1 MKELGFNLINKNL
14 IGARTFLG
22 IFHDF
27 APLGGCICIKKEKRF
42 EIKAFFVSFTSWK
55 FFEWEGW
62 NKKLNLTK
70 DGHL

>member
-27 APLGGCICIKKEKRF
+27 APPGGCICIKKEKHF
-42 EIKAFFVSFTSWK
+42 EIKALFSFLLPPEN
-55 FFEWEGW
+55 F
-62 NKKLNLTK
+62 LN
-70 DGHL
+70 GRVGIRN